1 MLQYWEIMYLFFF
14 LKSSTFF
21 SLHDFLF
28 YRIHR
33 FTTCK
38 HGSLSLWNQYTDGFY
53 YLALKVLPIDNRFDS
68 VTHTPFRN
76 YASKSI
82 HQIRITIF
90 IVWKIVE
97 SEVNVIVVFNGNGWN
112 DFASFANGSF

>member
-1 MLQYWEIMYLFFF
+1 MLQYWEVMYSFF

-28 YRIHR
+28 YRIYR
-33 FTTCK
+33 FTTSK
-38 HGSLSLWNQYTDGFY
+38 HGSLSLWNQYTDGFH
-53 YLALKVLPIDNRFDS
+53 YLVLKVIPTDNRFDS

-112 DFASFANGSF
+112 DFVSFANGSF